1 MLRDQSPATESFA
14 GYSYRMDQMDLEG
27 GTNGGAVSKSTDLQ
41 RSDVDSKRILAE
53 EGLIL
58 DAIYV
63 SIICELTIQ
72 GNEYSERER
81 QPKAEAAHIELTD
94 YAQESAFQ
102 ADLSEASTT
111 ALDYAPSN
119 VQNA

>member
-1 MLRDQSPATESFA
+1 
-14 GYSYRMDQMDLEG
+14 
-27 GTNGGAVSKSTDLQ
+27 
-41 RSDVDSKRILAE
+41 
-53 EGLIL
+53 IL